1 MSKEQLKA
9 FQEKVNGD
17 ITLQEQLKAATSAD
31 DVVAIAKE
39 AGISYQ
45 YLY

>member
-1 MSKEQLKA
+1 MNGIFVRQLVSK
-9 FQEKVNGD
+9 
-17 ITLQEQLKAATSAD
+17 EQLKAATSAD